1 MMNFQPNQR
10 NTLAGSGGNRT
21 LSQHYLGGE
30 RGFQIIACEAQ
41 EGLAKRL
48 VTYNPQRFTYHVTH
62 WGKFPDGTDN
72 IEIGGFTPQN
82 QIRGEHVLFLAS
94 FHNNDVTLSQFHV
107 IQTLCESFLE
117 TLTVVLPY
125 YPTGTMERVTKEG
138 QVATASTLARLFSNL
153 PRIGK
158 PIRVAVYD
166 LHTLQNRFYLSGN
179 ALASMHSGLPLLLK
193 KLGEATSKIN
203 CVAFPDEGACK
214 RFSHIFVEA
223 FPDWPIVICGK
234 VRDGEK
240 RIVTIQDGDPKDLHV
255 IIVDDL
261 VQTGGTLIECAGA
274 LKRAGAASVSAYV
287 THAVFPKGWKK
298 FSRNESGQES
308 PFDTFFVTNS
318 NPSVTDN
325 LPKENDV
332 FQVLDLMP
340 QLVNDL

>member
-1 MMNFQPNQR
+1 MQKFQPNVL
-10 NTLAGSGGNRT
+10 NTVGGNRT

-30 RGFQIIACEAQ
+30 KGFQIISCEAQ

-48 VTYNPQRFTYHVTH
+48 VTYNPQRFQYHPTK
-62 WGKFPDGTDN
+62 WGKFADGTDE
-72 IEIGGFTPQN
+72 IEIGGFTPEN
-82 QIRGEHVLFLAS
+82 KIRGEHVLFLAS

-107 IQTLCESFLE
+107 IQTLCESFVE

-179 ALASMHSGLPLLLK
+179 ALASLHSGIPLLLK
-193 KLGEATSKIN
+193 ELGQATSKIN

-214 RFSHIFVEA
+214 RFSYIFTEA

-240 RIVTIQDGDPKDLHV
+240 RIVTIQDGNPDGKHC

-261 VQTGGTLIECAGA
+261 VQTGGTLVECAGA
-274 LKRAGAASVSAYV
+274 LRRAGAGSVSAFV

-298 FSRNESGQES
+298 FSKVENESS
-308 PFDTFFVTNS
+308 PFETFFVTNS
-318 NPSVTDN
+318 NPTVTDK
-325 LPKENDV
+325 LPQEGDV
-332 FQVLDLMP
+332 FKVLDIMP
-340 QLVNDL
+340 QLVKDL

>member
-1 MMNFQPNQR
+1 MARGWPKNHALTR
-10 NTLAGSGGNRT
+10 WIRALSRT
-21 LSQHYLGGE
+21 Q
-30 RGFQIIACEAQ
+30 AQ

-48 VTYNPQRFTYHVTH
+48 VQYNPARFQYHPTK

-72 IEIGGFTPQN
+72 IEIGGYTPEN
-82 QIRGEHVLFLAS
+82 KIRGEHVLFLAS

-107 IQTLCESFLE
+107 IQTLCESFIE
-117 TLTVVLPY
+117 TLTVALPY
-125 YPTGTMERVTKEG
+125 YPTGTMERVIKEG

-179 ALASMHSGLPLLLK
+179 ALASMHSGIPMLLK
-193 KLGEATSKIN
+193 ELRKATSKVN

-214 RFSHIFVEA
+214 RFGYIFQEE
-223 FPDWPIVICGK
+223 FPDWPVVICGK

-240 RIVTIQDGDPKDLHV
+240 RIVTIQDGDPKGKHC

-261 VQTGGTLIECAGA
+261 VQTGGTLIECAHALTARGA
-274 LKRAGAASVSAYV
+274 ESVSAYV

-298 FSRNESGQES
+298 FSRKPETGDEG
-308 PFDTFFVTNS
+308 PFDKFYVTNS
-318 NPSVTDN
+318 NPTVTDN
-325 LPKENDV
+325 LPTDDV
-332 FQVLDLMP
+332 FHVLDLMV
-340 QLVNDL
+340 QLVTDL